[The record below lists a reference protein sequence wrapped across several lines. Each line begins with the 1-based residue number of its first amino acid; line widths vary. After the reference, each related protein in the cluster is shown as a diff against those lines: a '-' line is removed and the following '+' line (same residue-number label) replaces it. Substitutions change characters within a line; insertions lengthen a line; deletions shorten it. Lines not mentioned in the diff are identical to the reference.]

1 MGNRPGKGQDYHS
14 GAITATAGDI
24 HPYSP
29 CIELSSMHH
38 ASSFPGYRMTA
49 FDLASRTRTF
59 AIACAFTTVTLGAC
73 ASNARVA
80 SMSSSVAPNVGTTNL
95 RIYDTKAARF
105 VSFSRLTQAMSRVDV
120 VFLGEQHDD
129 PGTHA
134 AELAVLAALGG
145 QRENVVLSM
154 EMFERDVQ
162 PLLDRYLA
170 GTISEKDFLAGSRP
184 WDRYITD
191 YRGMVELA
199 RIRGWPVVAAN
210 IPRRL
215 ASAVN
220 KIGLP
225 VLDTVNATE
234 RAYAA
239 KDNSCPKDAYYKKFV
254 GEMTGHGANVG
265 PQMSEASMDRIYQ
278 AQCAKDETMGESV
291 AAALAKAGKG
301 AIVMHVDGQF
311 HSDGGMGT
319 VERLRRRAPSA
330 KTLILSAIPVADLA
344 KANGAQYAERGDFVL
359 FTRALG
365 K

>member
-1 MGNRPGKGQDYHS
+1 
-14 GAITATAGDI
+14 
-24 HPYSP
+24 
-29 CIELSSMHH
+29 MHH
-38 ASSFPGYRMTA
+38 ASPIPDYGMPVSEG
-49 FDLASRTRTF
+49 ASRSRTLTV
-59 AIACAFTTVTLGAC
+59 ACAIVTVILSAC
-73 ASNARVA
+73 ASNARLGGAV
-80 SMSSSVAPNVGTTNL
+80 SSATAYEGSPTL
-95 RIYDTKAARF
+95 RIYETKSARF
-105 VSFSRLTQAMSRVDV
+105 VPFSRLTQAMSRVDV

-254 GEMTGHGANVG
+254 GEMTGHGANAG

-319 VERLRRRAPSA
+319 VERMRRRAPSA
-330 KTLILSAIPVADLA
+330 TTLILSAIPVADLA

>member
-1 MGNRPGKGQDYHS
+1 MKDYQVLFFGEEHNDS
-14 GAITATAGDI
+14 VGHYLEKTIFEALHAK
-24 HPYSP
+24 YST
-29 CIELSSMHH
+29 S
-38 ASSFPGYRMTA
+38 
-49 FDLASRTRTF
+49 
-59 AIACAFTTVTLGAC
+59 VT
-73 ASNARVA
+73 
-80 SMSSSVAPNVGTTNL
+80 
-95 RIYDTKAARF
+95 
-105 VSFSRLTQAMSRVDV
+105 
-120 VFLGEQHDD
+120 
-129 PGTHA
+129 
-134 AELAVLAALGG
+134 
-145 QRENVVLSM
+145 LSM

-162 PLLDRYLA
+162 PVLDRYLA

-254 GEMTGHGANVG
+254 GEMTGHGANAG

-319 VERLRRRAPSA
+319 VERMRRRAPSA

-344 KANGAQYAERGDFVL
+344 GANGAQYAERGDFVL